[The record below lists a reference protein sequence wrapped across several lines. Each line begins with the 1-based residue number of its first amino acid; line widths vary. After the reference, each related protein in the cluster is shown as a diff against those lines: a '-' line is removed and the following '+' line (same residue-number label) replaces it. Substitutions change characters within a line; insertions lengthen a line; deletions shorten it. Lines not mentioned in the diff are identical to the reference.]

1 MKYAKIIFTEKDF
14 TTTVR
19 KAYASAFAGNFLVY
33 EPDPSHSIT
42 VFPLPFL
49 PGKRKG
55 MVE

>member
-19 KAYASAFAGNFLVY
+19 KVYASAFASNFLVY
-33 EPDPSHSIT
+33 EPDPSRPII

-55 MVE
+55 M